1 MTIRDID
8 NGVLKNVKAENIYDE
23 IHRLEGRMDFLYFCE
38 GIPAEIKEKELEEA
52 HRQMNMLQAKMLV
65 YIMKG
70 EV

>member
-1 MTIRDID
+1 MTMREID
-8 NGVLKNVKAENIYDE
+8 NGVLKNVDAKNIFTE

-38 GIPAEIKEKELEEA
+38 GIPKEIKEKELEEA
-52 HRQMNMLQAKMLV
+52 HNQMNMLQAKMLM